1 MIEVLVNTCLSEL
14 HFVVDFMII
23 CVPCGASGYFWA
35 CCHGV
40 VFVNI
45 EVRQLRTHL
54 SEFSVHQ
61 YEPTLNVISKYKDGG
76 VAIVDQWICT
86 HAR

>member
-1 MIEVLVNTCLSEL
+1 VASVCSLCSFNDSLYTVLCFQVFLSIFYDVPFVHIE
-14 HFVVDFMII
+14 
-23 CVPCGASGYFWA
+23 
-35 CCHGV
+35 
-40 VFVNI
+40 I
-45 EVRQLRTHL
+45 EQLRTHL